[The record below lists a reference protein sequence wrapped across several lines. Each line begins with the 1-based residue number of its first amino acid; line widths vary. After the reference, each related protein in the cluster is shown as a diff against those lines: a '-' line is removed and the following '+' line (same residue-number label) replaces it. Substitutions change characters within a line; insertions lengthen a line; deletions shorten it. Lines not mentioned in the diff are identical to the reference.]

1 MGALDRG
8 AVEACHAR
16 GSQAASLASNRLSTT
31 SPVKMIATAAITGF
45 ARCFTGVR
53 AHWLGCAPGLVPRI
67 YFANHTS
74 HVDFVLIWTVLP
86 PAQRQV
92 VRPVACAEY
101 WSANRLRRFVSERVF
116 QAVLI
121 DRNPEPARHPI
132 ALMANV
138 LDAGSSL
145 IVFPEGT
152 RNTAPERL
160 LPFKG
165 GLYHLARSRP
175 HVELVPVWIE
185 NLSRVMP
192 KGEIV
197 PVPLLCSVTFGT
209 PLRVSDGEDKS
220 AFIDRTRDALLEL
233 RRDRNIAP

>member
-1 MGALDRG
+1 MEPLDQG
-8 AVEACHAR
+8 AVEAGDDRC
-16 GSQAASLASNRLSTT
+16 SQAASLVLNRFTMT
-31 SPVKMIATAAITGF
+31 SSIMTIATAAVTGF

-53 AHWLGCAPGLVPRI
+53 AHWLGCAPELAPRI

-86 PAQRQV
+86 PAQRRV
-92 VRPVACAEY
+92 VRPVACADY
-101 WSANRLRRFVSERVF
+101 WSANRLRRFVSERFF

-121 DRNPEPARHPI
+121 DRNPEPQRHPI
-132 ALMANV
+132 ALMTNV

-152 RNTAPERL
+152 RKTGPERL

-197 PVPLLCSVTFGT
+197 PVPMLCSVTFGT

-220 AFIDRTRDALLEL
+220 AFLDRTRHALLEL

>member
-1 MGALDRG
+1 MEALDRG
-8 AVEACHAR
+8 AVEAIDAR
-16 GSQAASLASNRLSTT
+16 CSRTASFAFDRSPMT
-31 SPVKMIATAAITGF
+31 SSIKMIATAAVTGF

-53 AHWLGCAPGLVPRI
+53 AHWLGCAPGLTPRI

-86 PAQRQV
+86 PAQRRV
-92 VRPVACAEY
+92 VRPVACADY
-101 WSANRLRRFVSERVF
+101 WSANRLRRFVSEGFFR
-116 QAVLI
+116 AVLI

-132 ALMANV
+132 ALMADV
-138 LDAGSSL
+138 LDAGASL

-152 RNTAPERL
+152 RKTGPERL
-160 LPFKG
+160 LPFKS

-185 NLSRVMP
+185 NLGRVMP

-197 PVPLLCSVTFGT
+197 PVPMLCSVTFGT
-209 PLRVSDGEDKS
+209 PLRVSDGEDKT
-220 AFIDRTRDALLEL
+220 AFLDRTRHALLEL
-233 RRDRNIAP
+233 RHDRNIAP

>member
-1 MGALDRG
+1 M
-8 AVEACHAR
+8 
-16 GSQAASLASNRLSTT
+16 T
-31 SPVKMIATAAITGF
+31 SSVTPSSIMTSSIRMIATTAVTGF

-53 AHWLGCAPGLVPRI
+53 AHWLGCTPEPVPRI

-74 HVDFVLIWTVLP
+74 HVDFLLIWTVLP
-86 PAQRQV
+86 PAQRRA

-101 WSANRLRRFVSERVF
+101 WLANRLRRFVSERFF

-121 DRNPEPARHPI
+121 DRNPEPPRHPI
-132 ALMANV
+132 ASMANV

-152 RNTAPERL
+152 RKTGPEQL
-160 LPFKG
+160 LPFKS

-197 PVPLLCSVTFGT
+197 PVPLLCSVTFGA
-209 PLRVSDGEDKS
+209 PLRMSDGEDKT
-220 AFIDRTRDALLEL
+220 AFLDRTRHALLEL
-233 RRDRNIAP
+233 RHDRNIAP

>member
-1 MGALDRG
+1 M
-8 AVEACHAR
+8 
-16 GSQAASLASNRLSTT
+16 T
-31 SPVKMIATAAITGF
+31 SSINMTSSIRMIATAAVTGI
-45 ARCFTGVR
+45 ARGFTGVR
-53 AHWLGCAPGLVPRI
+53 AHWLGCTPGPVPRI

-86 PAQRQV
+86 PAQRRA

-101 WSANRLRRFVSERVF
+101 WLANRLRRFVSERFF

-121 DRNPEPARHPI
+121 DRNPEPPRHPI
-132 ALMANV
+132 ALMATV

-152 RNTAPERL
+152 RKTGPERL

-175 HVELVPVWIE
+175 DVELVPVWIE

-192 KGEIV
+192 KGEFV

-209 PLRVSDGEDKS
+209 PLRMSGGEDKA
-220 AFIDRTRDALLEL
+220 AFLDRTRHALLEL
-233 RRDRNIAP
+233 RRDRNIDAP

>member
-1 MGALDRG
+1 M
-8 AVEACHAR
+8 
-16 GSQAASLASNRLSTT
+16 T
-31 SPVKMIATAAITGF
+31 SSIKMIVTAAVTSF

-53 AHWLGCAPGLVPRI
+53 AHWLGCAPALVPRI

-86 PAQRQV
+86 PAQRRV
-92 VRPVACAEY
+92 VRPVAGADY
-101 WSANRLRRFVSERVF
+101 WLANRLRRFVSEGVF
-116 QAVLI
+116 RAVLI
-121 DRNPEPARHPI
+121 DRNPDPPRQHPI

-152 RNTAPERL
+152 RKTGPERL
-160 LPFKG
+160 LPFKS

-209 PLRVSDGEDKS
+209 PLRVSDDEDKT
-220 AFIDRTRDALLEL
+220 AFLDRTRHALLEL
-233 RRDRNIAP
+233 RRDRNTAP

>member
-1 MGALDRG
+1 MGAPDTG
-8 AVEACHAR
+8 AVEARHAS
-16 GSQAASLASNRLSTT
+16 GSQAASHALSRSPKT
-31 SPVKMIATAAITGF
+31 SPIKMIATAAVTGI
-45 ARCFTGVR
+45 ARGFTGVR
-53 AHWLGCAPGLVPRI
+53 AHWLGCAPELAPRI

-86 PAQRQV
+86 PAQRRLA
-92 VRPVACAEY
+92 RPVACADY
-101 WSANRLRRFVSERVF
+101 WSANRLRRFVSEGFFR
-116 QAVLI
+116 AVLI

-132 ALMANV
+132 ALMADV

-152 RNTAPERL
+152 RKTGPEEL
-160 LPFKG
+160 LPFKN

-185 NLSRVMP
+185 NLGRVMP

-197 PVPLLCSVTFGT
+197 PVPMLCSVTFGA
-209 PLRVSDGEDKS
+209 PLRMSEDEDKS
-220 AFIDRTRDALLEL
+220 SFLDRTRHALLEL
-233 RRDRNIAP
+233 RQDRNIAP